1 MEGKDF
7 SVLGWLV
14 FLEAEFAQNAF
25 LNKQFLTVSLEES
38 KRRERSSFLAHI
50 G

>member
-7 SVLGWLV
+7 SILCWIV

-38 KRRERSSFLAHI
+38 KRRERSRFLAHI